1 MHVLSKR
8 PFNDMARKHPNDA
21 IALMEAYRALSKG
34 IFKNP
39 EELRAVFPSIDRFK
53 YKDKWWVI
61 DIGGNNLRI
70 IAAIEF
76 IHSRMYVK
84 FIGSHSDYDK
94 FTDKHRK

>member
-1 MHVLSKR
+1 
-8 PFNDMARKHPNDA
+8 MARKHPNDA